1 VLAREVYN
9 RNNYAKGD
17 GLPFGGSIPPCLDP
31 EASPL
36 PLANEEICSA
46 FSNDC
51 SNYVEIISKW
61 VQLMMFSY
69 EPVLILQDPHM
80 RFGMKEQ

>member
-36 PLANEEICSA
+36 PPANEEICSA
-46 FSNDC
+46 FSPMIARTM
-51 SNYVEIISKW
+51 SR
-61 VQLMMFSY
+61 SY
-69 EPVLILQDPHM
+69 LSG
-80 RFGMKEQ
+80 RS